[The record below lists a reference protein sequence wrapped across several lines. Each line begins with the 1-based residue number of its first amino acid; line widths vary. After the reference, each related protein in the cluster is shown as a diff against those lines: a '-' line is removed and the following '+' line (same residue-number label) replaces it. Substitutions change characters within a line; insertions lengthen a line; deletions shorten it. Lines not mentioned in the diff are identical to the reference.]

1 MRISGISISSSHLY
15 EYKDKDKDTT
25 PSPSKETQ
33 NFVRYVI
40 YSVHCIVECN
50 MHHTGLH
57 TSETVW
63 PNAGLGS
70 IIIGRVRSI
79 PVV

>member
-40 YSVHCIVECN
+40 YSE
-50 MHHTGLH
+50 TLLH
-57 TSETVW
+57 MFLFNKKKLSPPLKQLT
-63 PNAGLGS
+63 
-70 IIIGRVRSI
+70 
-79 PVV
+79 PVFVFQRQRQRPSDSSD